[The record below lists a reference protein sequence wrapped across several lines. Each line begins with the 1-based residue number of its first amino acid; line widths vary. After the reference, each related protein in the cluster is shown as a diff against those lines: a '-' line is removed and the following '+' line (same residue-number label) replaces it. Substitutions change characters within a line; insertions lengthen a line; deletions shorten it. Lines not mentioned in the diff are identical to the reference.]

1 MQKELGGVKKPHEA
15 LSASVERF
23 YVSRMQDFSKEIWPG
38 GGQGE
43 EVQALQGGAG
53 QAAVQGLNQLNQAS
67 PSYWRWWLAQL
78 ASCRALRRGRVWQ
91 ELQPSLARVGRLE
104 KLVSW
109 LRPVHP

>member
-1 MQKELGGVKKPHEA
+1 MVSVL

-23 YVSRMQDFSKEIWPG
+23 DVSRMRDFSKEIWPG